1 MMNGVTGL
9 EKRFEGKTA
18 LLTGA
23 ASGMGLLCSENLV
36 HEGANVLMVDVNGEK
51 VKELADK
58 LTSEGPGRAMGFTC
72 DVRHYDEVKAA
83 CEKAV
88 ETFGSVDILVNFA
101 GGAACRIWNV
111 GPKEFPDVPIEVY
124 DWGIDVNLK
133 AQFYFDHVVAGIM
146 REQKSGVIIN
156 IGSITGAE
164 GSMQSVDYAAA
175 KSGAMYGLTQ
185 SVAQYGAQYGFRC
198 VCVSPGPVLTRP
210 GMARMKTAMGRAAE
224 PQEIIDT
231 VLFLASDKS
240 SFTTGVNI
248 LVDGGRLVAADRT

>member
-1 MMNGVTGL
+1 MEM
-9 EKRFEGKTA
+9 RFEGKTA
-18 LLTGA
+18 LITGA

-36 HEGANVLMVDVNGEK
+36 KEGANVLMVDVNGEK
-51 VKELADK
+51 VKELAEK
-58 LTSEGPGRAMGFTC
+58 LSSEGPGRALGFQC
-72 DVRHYDEVKAA
+72 DVRHYEEDKAA
-83 CEKAV
+83 CDKAV
-88 ETFGSVDILVNFA
+88 EIFGSIDILANFA

-133 AQFYFDHVVAGIM
+133 AQFYFDHIVANQM
-146 REQKSGVIIN
+146 RKQGSGVIVN

-164 GSMQSVDYAAA
+164 GSEQSVDYAAA

-185 SVAQYGAQYGFRC
+185 SIALYGAKYGFRC

-210 GMARMKTAMGRAAE
+210 GMARMKTAMGRAAD

-240 SFTTGVNI
+240 SFTTGVNV
-248 LVDGGRLVAADRT
+248 LVDGGRLVALDRT